1 MGRAVP
7 PVFSWKRV
15 SVCPVLWSGTRSSF
29 FSVPPSPP
37 WRLSLSVS
45 LGSSACL
52 FYRRLC
58 PRVGV
63 GSREPAN
70 PAAPR
75 LLSIHRHFLFKPGGT
90 SPLFCSTAPGYPL
103 TSSTV
108 YSPPPRPLPRTTF
121 SRPAFNLKKPSKYCN
136 WKCAALSAIAISAT
150 LVVLLA
156 YFVGKYTPAPAS
168 LGAPSAQTAV
178 TETAVGPQSPRGEP
192 RGPGALGRRA
202 RPPLQPRLSGAP
214 ARPLLLHVLQAGG
227 APARP
232 DARPVGPRVWRKPGV
247 RPRRSGLASE
257 AVVCD
262 MTVTG
267 GSR

>member
-1 MGRAVP
+1 MSPCALFCGPAQDLP
-7 PVFSWKRV
+7 FSLSLRLLRGD
-15 SVCPVLWSGTRSSF
+15 S
-29 FSVPPSPP
+29 
-37 WRLSLSVS
+37 LSLSVS

-156 YFVGKYTPAPAS
+156 YFVGKYPLPQRPWGPFGPDGSDRDRCGPSEPA
-168 LGAPSAQTAV
+168 G
-178 TETAVGPQSPRGEP
+178 
-192 RGPGALGRRA
+192 
-202 RPPLQPRLSGAP
+202 
-214 ARPLLLHVLQAGG
+214 
-227 APARP
+227 
-232 DARPVGPRVWRKPGV
+232 
-247 RPRRSGLASE
+247 
-257 AVVCD
+257 
-262 MTVTG
+262 
-267 GSR
+267 